1 MDFSKIQIKFMKYIK
16 IKWGVDIMNN
26 NILLESGTGELEV
39 IEFIANGNHYVINVV
54 KVKEVIEMPKNGL
67 TKLPDPRPEI
77 AGLILCR
84 DEIITLVDLKYV
96 LSKQVTKNVGSRV
109 IICEFNKIK
118 VSFNIDDVVGVHRI
132 KWSEIRKPDDLSE
145 NSLAVGN
152 ILLNGKVLI
161 MLDFEKIVTDIAP
174 GVGISEDRLIE
185 VNYKDRSDTKL
196 VLADDSGLIRRLLKD
211 TLTKAGFKSL
221 RIFDDGKQALDY
233 FIKLAEEKG
242 ENFNKYAQM
251 LITDI
256 EMPQMDGLTL
266 TRKIKEDVILKKLP
280 VVIFSSLITAEL
292 KHKGES
298 VGANAQ
304 LSKPE
309 INELVDTIDK
319 LLNL

>member
-1 MDFSKIQIKFMKYIK
+1 
-16 IKWGVDIMNN
+16 MNN

-39 IEFIANGNHYVINVV
+39 IEFIVNGNRYVINVV
-54 KVKEVIEMPKNGL
+54 KVKEVIQMPKSGL
-67 TKLPDPRPEI
+67 TKLPDPKPEI

-84 DEIITLVDLKYV
+84 DEIITLIDLKYII
-96 LSKQVTKNVGSRV
+96 TKKITENVGSKI

-152 ILLNGKVLI
+152 ILLDGKVLI
-161 MLDFEKIVTDIAP
+161 MLDFEKIVTDICP
-174 GVGISEDRLIE
+174 SSGISEDRLIE
-185 VNYKDRSDTKL
+185 VAYKDRSDVKL
-196 VLADDSGLIRRLLKD
+196 VLADDSALIRRLLKD
-211 TLTKAGFKSL
+211 TLTKAGFKNL
-221 RIFDDGKQALDY
+221 RIFDDGKQALD
-233 FIKLAEEKG
+233 FLKELAEEKG
-242 ENFNKYAQM
+242 ESFNKYAQI

-266 TRKIKEDVILKKLP
+266 TRKIKEDVLLNKLP
-280 VVIFSSLITAEL
+280 VVIFSSLITDEL
-292 KHKGES
+292 RHKGES

-309 INELVDTIDK
+309 ISELVDTIDR
-319 LLNL
+319 LLSI

>member
-1 MDFSKIQIKFMKYIK
+1 
-16 IKWGVDIMNN
+16 MNN

-67 TKLPDPRPEI
+67 TKLPDPKPEI

-84 DEIITLVDLKYV
+84 DEIITLIDLKYV
-96 LSKQVTKNVGSRV
+96 LTKHITNTLGSRV

-174 GVGISEDRLIE
+174 SVGISEDRLIE
-185 VNYKDRSDTKL
+185 IDYKDRSNVKL

-211 TLTKAGFKSL
+211 TLTKAGFKNL
-221 RIFDDGKQALDY
+221 RIFDDGKQALD
-233 FIKLAEEKG
+233 FFVNLAEEKG
-242 ENFNKYAQM
+242 ENFNKYAQI

-266 TRKIKEDVILKKLP
+266 TRKIKEDVVLKKLP
-280 VVIFSSLITAEL
+280 VVIFSSLITSEL

-298 VGANAQ
+298 VGADAQ

-309 INELVDTIDK
+309 ISELVDTIDK
-319 LLNL
+319 LLMI